1 MKMLPLAAAAAL
13 ALSLTGC
20 AKLMSQPPS
29 AGLGAIGYGANVNGP
44 LPAALAFYAGPAK
57 VGTAKSA
64 SKRGEA
70 CMQNVLGLVA
80 WGDASIDT
88 AKKLGGIT
96 QVASVE
102 QLPTRVLG
110 YYARYCTVVRGE

>member
-1 MKMLPLAAAAAL
+1 MKILPVAAL
-13 ALSLTGC
+13 AVLALGTTGC
-20 AKLMSQPPS
+20 ARLVSQPPA
-29 AGLGAIGYGANVNGP
+29 AGGFGYGADVRGP

-57 VGTAKSA
+57 TGPAAKSD
-64 SKRGEA
+64 KRGEA

-88 AKKLGGIT
+88 AKKNGGIT

-102 QLPTRVLG
+102 QLPTRVLS